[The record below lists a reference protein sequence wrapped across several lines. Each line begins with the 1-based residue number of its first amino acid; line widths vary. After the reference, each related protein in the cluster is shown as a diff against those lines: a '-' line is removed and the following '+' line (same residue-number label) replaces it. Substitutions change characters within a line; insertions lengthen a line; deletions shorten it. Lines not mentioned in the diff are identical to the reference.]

1 MIRDEHPG
9 VENRIEKRK
18 IRDRPRRRN
27 SFRAVFV
34 LGKLAGNNTL
44 KLHVFLFSYIA
55 DVS

>member
-18 IRDRPRRRN
+18 IMDRPRRRN

-34 LGKLAGNNTL
+34 LGGGK
-44 KLHVFLFSYIA
+44 
-55 DVS
+55 

>member
-34 LGKLAGNNTL
+34 LGKLAGNDTL